1 MIEHPVIKMR
11 RCRFHLPLLS
21 LLALPLLIGLTS
33 CAGGGQRKMTGET
46 LYIEGV
52 KPPPRAPG
60 TYLVPQ
66 STDSWWKGEGVSGT
80 PRVQISLR
88 EQKAYF
94 YKNNELVGV
103 ASISSGDE
111 SHGTPTGVFSIS
123 QKSPDHRSSQYGD
136 YVDGQ
141 GNVIREN
148 VDRHR
153 DPMPR
158 GARFE
163 GASMPYFMRFNRG
176 IGMHAGY
183 LPGYPASH
191 GCVRLPQDLAE
202 AFFRHAPV
210 GTTVIVK
217 H

>member
-1 MIEHPVIKMR
+1 MR
-11 RCRFHLPLLS
+11 KSPQKALSYPLNPGW
-21 LLALPLLIGLTS
+21 LALMLLPFLIGLTS
-33 CAGGGQRKMTGET
+33 CAGGSKGKMTGET

-52 KPPPRAPG
+52 RPSGAGASAALYQR
-60 TYLVPQ
+60 LDHQ
-66 STDSWWKGEGVSGT
+66 SWWKGEGVSGT

-94 YKNNELVGV
+94 YKSNELVGV

-111 SHGTPTGVFSIS
+111 NHGTPTGVYSIS

-136 YVDGQ
+136 YVDGS
-141 GNVIREN
+141 GTVIREN

-158 GARFE
+158 GAHFE
-163 GASMPYFMRFNRG
+163 GASMPYFMRFNNG

-191 GCVRLPQDLAE
+191 GCVRLPGELAE

-210 GTTVIVK
+210 GTTVVVG

>member
-1 MIEHPVIKMR
+1 MILPTLKLPVRNK
-11 RCRFHLPLLS
+11 HTL
-21 LLALPLLIGLTS
+21 LLAWLVLPFLIGMTS
-33 CAGGGQRKMTGET
+33 CAGGGKRKMTGET

-60 TYLVPQ
+60 TYPLPQ
-66 STDSWWKGEGVSGT
+66 ATDSWWKGEGVSGT

-94 YKNNELVGV
+94 YKSNELVGV

-111 SHGTPTGVFSIS
+111 SHRTPTGVFSIS

-148 VDRHR
+148 IDRHR
-153 DPMPR
+153 D
-158 GARFE
+158 
-163 GASMPYFMRFNRG
+163 S
-176 IGMHAGY
+176 
-183 LPGYPASH
+183 
-191 GCVRLPQDLAE
+191 
-202 AFFRHAPV
+202 
-210 GTTVIVK
+210 
-217 H
+217 

>member
-1 MIEHPVIKMR
+1 MIEHPTIKR
-11 RCRFHLPLLS
+11 QVCRPGLPLRA
-21 LLALPLLIGLTS
+21 LLALPLMLAIAS
-33 CAGGGQRKMTGET
+33 CSGVSKRKMTGET

-60 TYLVPQ
+60 TYPLPQ
-66 STDSWWKGEGVSGT
+66 DKDSWWKGDGVSGT

-103 ASISSGDE
+103 ASISSGDVN
-111 SHGTPTGVFSIS
+111 HGTPTGVYTIT

-136 YVDGQ
+136 YIDGQ

-148 VDRHR
+148 VDRHS
-153 DPMPR
+153 DPMPS
-158 GARFE
+158 GAHFE
-163 GASMPYFMRFNRG
+163 GASMPYFMRFNTG

-191 GCVRLPQDLAE
+191 GCVRMPREMAE
-202 AFFRHAPV
+202 AFFRNAPE
-210 GTTVIVK
+210 GTTVVVRN
-217 H
+217 

>member
-1 MIEHPVIKMR
+1 MIERPHTVPVYR
-11 RCRFHLPLLS
+11 RSTL
-21 LLALPLLIGLTS
+21 LLAWLVLPFLIGMTS
-33 CAGGGQRKMTGET
+33 CAGGSKRKMTGET

-60 TYLVPQ
+60 TYLLPQ
-66 STDSWWKGEGVSGT
+66 ASDSWWKGEGVSGT

-94 YKNNELVGV
+94 YKSNELVGV

-111 SHGTPTGVFSIS
+111 THSTPTGVFSIS

-136 YVDGQ
+136 YVDGY

-148 VDRHR
+148 VDRHS

-158 GARFE
+158 GAHFE
-163 GASMPYFMRFNRG
+163 GASMPYFMRFNVG

-191 GCVRLPQDLAE
+191 GCVRLPSEMAE

-210 GTTVIVK
+210 GTTVVVRN
-217 H
+217 

>member
-1 MIEHPVIKMR
+1 MSKSPRK
-11 RCRFHLPLLS
+11 
-21 LLALPLLIGLTS
+21 ALPYPLHPDSLGLIFLPFLIWMTS
-33 CAGGGQRKMTGET
+33 CAGGSNRKMTGET

-52 KPPPRAPG
+52 KPSG
-60 TYLVPQ
+60 SLVVPYQ
-66 STDSWWKGEGVSGT
+66 RVDTQSWWKGEGISGT
-80 PRVQISLR
+80 PRIKISLS

-94 YKNNELVGV
+94 YKNDQLVGV

-111 SHGTPTGVFSIS
+111 QHGTPTGVFSIN
-123 QKSPDHRSSQYGD
+123 QKSPDHKSSQYGD
-136 YVDGQ
+136 YVDGA

-153 DPMPR
+153 DSMPHGAHFD
-158 GARFE
+158 GAR
-163 GASMPYFMRFNRG
+163 MPYFMRFNTG

-191 GCVRLPQDLAE
+191 GCVRMPREMAE
-202 AFFRHAPV
+202 TFFRHAPE
-210 GTTVIVK
+210 GTTVEVR